1 MASIDLKY
9 PGVFNLVEA
18 KARLAVKEL
27 LGDED
32 AGACFGEEGTS
43 GKRLT
48 FFFNS
53 SKIILVDGFFVVP
66 MPLASLKNCKYGTTD
81 GASFAEFTFDN
92 REFKLRGIPSGDLY
106 LISPLF
112 TNVNEESLNSEIAG
126 LDSKQEVI
134 IIATTQFIPAHEVQ
148 KVYGIVY
155 SSQSS
160 FDLALNEVKKHALE
174 FGANAVIGLTL
185 IDAHTSATGSHCE
198 TSATAYGTAVRIA
211 KQ

>member
-1 MASIDLKY
+1 MVSIDLKY

-27 LGDED
+27 LGEED
-32 AGACFGEEGTS
+32 AGACFGVEVTS
-43 GKRLT
+43 GRKLT
-48 FFFNS
+48 FFFDA

-66 MPLASLKNCKYGTTD
+66 MPLTSLRDCKYGTT
-81 GASFAEFTFDN
+81 GGVSFAEFTFDN
-92 REFKLRGIPSGDLY
+92 REFRLRGIPSGDLY

-112 TNVNEESLNSEIAG
+112 TNLNEESLSSEILSLNLKVDAIV
-126 LDSKQEVI
+126 L
-134 IIATTQFIPAHEVQ
+134 ATTQFIPSYEVQ

-155 SSQSS
+155 SSQTS
-160 FDLALNEVKKHALE
+160 FDLALNDVKKHALE

-185 IDAHTSATGSHCE
+185 IDTHTSIAGSQCE